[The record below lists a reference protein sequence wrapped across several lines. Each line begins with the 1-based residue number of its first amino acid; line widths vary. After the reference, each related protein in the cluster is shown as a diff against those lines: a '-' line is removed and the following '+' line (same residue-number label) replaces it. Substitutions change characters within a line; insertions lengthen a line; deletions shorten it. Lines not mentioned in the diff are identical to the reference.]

1 LKININKPYKFS
13 ILKSVLLFLLFVLR
27 IQANAQG
34 DYKPYFRYPMDSL
47 PHFVSP
53 FGAMRDNHFHSGVD
67 LKTQE
72 KEGLP
77 VYAVA
82 DGYISRIK
90 IASNGYGKAIYIDH
104 PNGFTTV
111 YGHLQCYKG
120 AIADWIN
127 KYQYKQQ
134 KFAFDTV
141 FKQAFIWVKKGDT
154 IGLSGNSGGSTGP
167 HLHFEI
173 RETRTEEIWNPGLF
187 GMLPNDTLK
196 PFLSVVHFYQ
206 FVPEGLLLQKRIP
219 IQQKKLYLR
228 DSVYLYHKLLVY
240 EDTIQLPPE
249 QYGLGIVGYDYIHQT
264 RDEKGLYDYG
274 LIHQNR
280 KIFGFKL
287 KRFAFSESKYINQ
300 HIDYPWYKLN
310 QQRIQKC
317 FKDDGNTFSM
327 IETNKQKGKFYL
339 KPNHLDSIIVY
350 VGDIND
356 NYTYVMMYVKTG
368 EPELNSEKEKYFQSI
383 QSKPLWKPNVK
394 NKFSFPGFKIESEPG
409 DFYDS
414 IYLDCYK
421 TESVKNTFSPV
432 YKVHQNL
439 TPIHKSLSIEI
450 DVTDFSFSDSKYL
463 CLASVNKAGKLSYA
477 GGKFYNNRVKG
488 EIGNF
493 GNYTV
498 AADSISPTAN
508 LLNARDT
515 TSIRIRIDDQF
526 SGIANYDLYL
536 NNNWV
541 LGDYDAKNDLLIYTF
556 DEVYYR
562 EKSNGL
568 LNNTQANWSIK
579 LVDKKGNKFEKTWQL
594 DW

>member
-1 LKININKPYKFS
+1 
-13 ILKSVLLFLLFVLR
+13 
-27 IQANAQG
+27 
-34 DYKPYFRYPMDSL
+34 MDSL

-53 FGAMRDNHFHSGVD
+53 FGGLRDNHFHSGVD

-120 AIADWIN
+120 AIAEWIN

-134 KFAFDTV
+134 KFTFDTV
-141 FKQAFIWVKKGDT
+141 FKHAFIWVKKGDT

-187 GMLPNDTLK
+187 GMLPIDSIK
-196 PFLSVVHFYQ
+196 PFLATVHFYQ
-206 FVPEGLLLQKRIP
+206 FVPEGLLLQKRLNIS
-219 IQQKKLYLR
+219 QKKFILR
-228 DSVYLYHKLLVY
+228 DSVPLYQELLVY
-240 EDTIQLPPE
+240 EDTIQLSPE
-249 QYGLGIVGYDYIHQT
+249 QYGIGISAFDYIHQT
-264 RDEKGLYDYG
+264 RDEKGIYDYG
-274 LIHQNR
+274 LIHQNK

-287 KRFAFSESKYINQ
+287 KRFAFSESKLINQ
-300 HIDYPWYKLN
+300 HIDYPWYKIN

-339 KPNHLDSIIVY
+339 KPNHLDSLIIY
-350 VGDIND
+350 LGDIND
-356 NYTYVMMYVKTG
+356 NYTYVMLYIKSG
-368 EPELNSEKEKYFQSI
+368 ENEVNQEKEKYFQSI
-383 QSKPLWKPNVK
+383 NNKPLWKPNSK
-394 NKFSFPGFKIESEPG
+394 NKFSFPGFKVESQPG
-409 DFYDS
+409 AFYDS

-421 TESVKNTFSPV
+421 TEPLKNTFSPV

-439 TPIHKSLSIEI
+439 TAIHKTIHIEI
-450 DVTDFSFSDSKYL
+450 EVKDFAFSDSKYL

-477 GGKFYNNRVKG
+477 GGRFVQNWIKAD
-488 EIGNF
+488 IGSF
-493 GNYTV
+493 GNYTI
-498 AADSISPTAN
+498 AADSIPPTAN
-508 LLNARDT
+508 LLNNKDT
-515 TSIRIRIDDQF
+515 SNIKIRIDDQF
-526 SGIANYDLYL
+526 SGIAIYNLYL
-536 NNNWV
+536 NNKWV
-541 LGDYDAKNDLLIYTF
+541 LADYDAKNDVIIYSY
-556 DEVYYR
+556 DDVYYK
-562 EKSNGL
+562 EKSYSL
-568 LNNTQANWSIK
+568 QNNQKAEWKIK
-579 LVDKKGNKFEKTWQL
+579 ITDRQGNQTEKIWQME
-594 DW
+594 W